1 VANSIDR
8 LLVRLR
14 AAYPGW
20 EIWWVPCYPSPDKW
34 NARRRDS
41 TGTQIS
47 VGSSAELVE
56 RLKQADE
63 AGRMSRVPAAQLDRP
78 K

>member
-20 EIWWVPCYPSPDKW
+20 EIWWVPCYPSPGTW

-41 TGTQIS
+41 TGTYIT
-47 VGSSAELVE
+47 VSSAAELAD
-56 RLKQADE
+56 RLKEADR
-63 AGRMSRVPAAQLDRP
+63 AGPDV
-78 K
+78 